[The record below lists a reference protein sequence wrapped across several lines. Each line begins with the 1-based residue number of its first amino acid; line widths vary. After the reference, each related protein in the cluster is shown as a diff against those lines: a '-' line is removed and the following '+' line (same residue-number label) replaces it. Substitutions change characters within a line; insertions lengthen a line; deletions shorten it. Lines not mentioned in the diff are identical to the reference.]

1 MRRYSARLQ
10 HVSPGG
16 GTMLPDPPRKPI
28 DATLSRTDLPFERRG
43 NRLVP
48 APCSACGREEL
59 RVMLRTDYVVY
70 FRCEHCSQVWSVAK
84 PGEPMFG
91 T

>member
-1 MRRYSARLQ
+1 
-10 HVSPGG
+10 
-16 GTMLPDPPRKPI
+16 MLPDPPRKPI
-28 DATLSRTDLPFERRG
+28 DATLSRTDARLERRG

-48 APCSACGREEL
+48 APCSACGRDEL

-70 FRCEHCSQVWSVAK
+70 FRCDHCANVWSIAK
-84 PGEPMFG
+84 PGEQIFG